1 MTSKMAYDLCCRL
14 VRQVIQDIYA
24 ITPQLVLI
32 TEHNE
37 LGRTEDA
44 AIAYLNSA
52 SAKMAVAEALF
63 QSIHTLQG
71 DRRAEGVF
79 EAFRLFESKLLR
91 AYASKPSPDRQPY
104 RQAFLCLDQLVMTY
118 QDSVFYP
125 QDR

>member
-52 SAKMAVAEALF
+52 SAKMTTAEALY
-63 QSIHTLQG
+63 QAYEAEALQG
-71 DRRAEGVF
+71 DRVAEGVF
-79 EAFRLFESKLLR
+79 SCFRLFEAELLKAYSGKL
-91 AYASKPSPDRQPY
+91 SY
-104 RQAFLCLDQLVMTY
+104 RQAFRCLDQLVMAY
-118 QDSVFYP
+118 QESAFHPKD
-125 QDR
+125 D